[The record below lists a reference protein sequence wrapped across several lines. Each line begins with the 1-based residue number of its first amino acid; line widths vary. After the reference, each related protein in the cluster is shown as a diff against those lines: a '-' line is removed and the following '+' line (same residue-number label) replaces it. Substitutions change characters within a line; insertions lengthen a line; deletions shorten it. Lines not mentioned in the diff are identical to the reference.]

1 MSNES
6 MDPGGSTEAWQ
17 AFVNRTEASTQEQRG
32 TTGLWIAAIVV
43 AVVAIGALFFFL
55 ATG

>member
-6 MDPGGSTEAWQ
+6 MDPSGTTEAWQ
-17 AFVNRTEASTQEQRG
+17 AFVNRTEAPTQERRSN
-32 TTGLWIAAIVV
+32 TGLWIAAIVV
-43 AVVAIGALFFFL
+43 AVIVIGALFFFL

>member
-17 AFVNRTEASTQEQRG
+17 AFVNRTETSTQERRS

-43 AVVAIGALFFFL
+43 AVVAIGALFFIL
-55 ATG
+55 ANG

>member
-17 AFVNRTEASTQEQRG
+17 AFVNRTEAPAEQQRG
-32 TTGLWIAAIVV
+32 SGLWIVAIAV
-43 AVVAIGALFFFL
+43 AVLVIGVTFYLL